1 MIHKKQTYNIF
12 VLRIL
17 SVWWCYKGLFDTFAK
32 LRKATVSFLVS
43 VLRPFVCNNLAPAGQ
58 SFVKMYVGEFY
69 SSRSSKV
76 QFGYNR
82 TKITGTSHKDP
93 RLFICGT
100 TLVKSMTNTELQ
112 WLSWLPFF
120 FLTRLPLFLGF
131 CYSWT
136 GQKLFAMRILAILLC
151 SDWWRWCICLD
162 SLLLTLF

>member
-1 MIHKKQTYNIF
+1 MIHKKQTYIF
-12 VLRIL
+12 VLRFL
-17 SVWWCYKGLFDTFAK
+17 SVWWRYKGLFDAFAK

-76 QFGYNR
+76 QFGYNQ
-82 TKITGTSHKDP
+82 TKLTGTSHKDP

-100 TLVKSMTNTELQ
+100 TLAKSVTNTELQ

-120 FLTRLPLFLGF
+120 KQDYHYSLVSVIRERVKSCSLCGYFLSCCAL
-131 CYSWT
+131 
-136 GQKLFAMRILAILLC
+136 
-151 SDWWRWCICLD
+151 
-162 SLLLTLF
+162 